1 MQQRVE
7 NTKFIVSESRPGS
20 QDGSRSFGSREEET
34 ARIVEAFEE
43 EKFVSDTSDLEVLFI
58 VMAVWRQN
66 IIELGCFKILNS
78 RLLSSLPTLE
88 SRNTWTTAT
97 TTSTTTSTTPSGTT
111 RSTRSTKTTK
121 TSQTTTLTLSTVK

>member
-1 MQQRVE
+1 MATNMSPKAAALPEAPRHLTLAE
-7 NTKFIVSESRPGS
+7 NQAAVLRSRLN
-20 QDGSRSFGSREEET
+20 RKRRREEET

-43 EKFVSDTSDLEVLFI
+43 ENEPFVSDTSDLEVLFI

-97 TTSTTTSTTPSGTT
+97 TTSTTTSTTTT
-111 RSTRSTKTTK
+111 PNYHRHCC
-121 TSQTTTLTLSTVK
+121 LY